1 MSLSRES
8 RLGGRPNVIKLHSNA
23 SKLTIV
29 DYRNVIEEI
38 EADRK
43 DVVKVDV
50 EDIVGMTGPDGEE
63 QAESASGVDYKQAA
77 EEAAS
82 EAYRQGYEAGKE
94 EASNKFQNEF
104 EKRIGEIS
112 ADFSSLKTQFAAE
125 VVRYNQD
132 FEKAIV
138 TLALAVARRVVARE
152 IEVDEGA
159 VLARSREAIRKII
172 GVDKIKIHVS
182 PSDEEYIREHRNEL
196 SSYADSV
203 KEIVIEADSKV
214 ERGGCVIESELGNID
229 ARVSTQFELIEEAL
243 LGLIK

>member
-8 RLGGRPNVIKLHSNA
+8 RGGGRPNVIKLNSHPG
-23 SKLTIV
+23 KLTIV
-29 DYRNVIEEI
+29 DYGSVIEEI

-43 DVVKVDV
+43 NVVTVDV
-50 EDIVGMTGPDGEE
+50 DDIVGATRPAGEGGTE
-63 QAESASGVDYKQAA
+63 NESGVDYEEAA
-77 EEAAS
+77 KEAAS
-82 EAYRQGYEAGKE
+82 EAYRQGYEAGRD
-94 EASNKFQNEF
+94 EASKKSRDEF
-104 EKRIGEIS
+104 ERRIGEIS
-112 ADFSSLKTQFAAE
+112 EDFSSLTREFAAE
-125 VVRYNQD
+125 VARYDQD

-152 IEVDEGA
+152 IEADEGA

-172 GVDKIKIHVS
+172 GVEKIKIHVS

-196 SSYADSV
+196 STYADSV

-214 ERGGCVIESELGNID
+214 ERGGCVIESDLGNID